1 MARKGRRVDGRA
13 PPSRAVSGSRGP
25 RTIRVSSWNGL
36 MDALFFESWRPD
48 IGRFRSNHA
57 FHGMPR
63 ARQPLATGLS
73 RLANASVETHLIRN
87 FRKYA
92 PRAVVAQDSLWNWLA
107 LGQHYGLPT
116 RLLDWTYS
124 PFVALHFATA
134 APDAF
139 DVDGAVWCVDF
150 VQANAYLPEALRR
163 VLEAEGSNVFTA
175 EMLEP
180 VAGTLTALEALA
192 EDPFVLFMEPPSVDD
207 RIVNQFALLST
218 MSRADASLRTWLAR
232 RPQLARVVVVPARL
246 KLEVRDKLDQAN
258 ITERVLYPGLD
269 GLARWLRRQYS
280 RIGVGPG
287 KTARRGGRAVEPRS

>member
-1 MARKGRRVDGRA
+1 MSGKRRRVGARA
-13 PPSRAVSGSRGP
+13 VSSRAVRGGGP

-36 MDALFFESWRPD
+36 MDALFSEAWRPD
-48 IGRFRSNHA
+48 IGRFRSNRA
-57 FHGMPR
+57 FHGVAR
-63 ARQPLATGLS
+63 ARQPLATRLS
-73 RLANASVETHLIRN
+73 RLASAGVETHLIRN

-92 PRAVVAQDSLWNWLA
+92 PRAAVARDSLWNWLA

-139 DVDGAVWCVDF
+139 DVDGAIWCVDF
-150 VQANAYLPEALRR
+150 VQANTYLPDTLRR
-163 VLEAEGSNVFTA
+163 LLDAEGSNVFTA

-180 VAGTLTALEALA
+180 VAATLSDLEALA
-192 EDPFVLFMEPPSVDD
+192 DEPFLLFMEPPSVDD

-218 MSRADASLRTWLAR
+218 MSRAGASLRTWLAR
-232 RPQLARVVVVPARL
+232 RPHLARVIVIPAHL
-246 KLEVRDKLDQAN
+246 KLEIRDKLDQAN

-269 GLARWLRRQYS
+269 GLARWLCRQYS
-280 RIGVGPG
+280 PIGVVTR
-287 KTARRGGRAVEPRS
+287 KKQRA